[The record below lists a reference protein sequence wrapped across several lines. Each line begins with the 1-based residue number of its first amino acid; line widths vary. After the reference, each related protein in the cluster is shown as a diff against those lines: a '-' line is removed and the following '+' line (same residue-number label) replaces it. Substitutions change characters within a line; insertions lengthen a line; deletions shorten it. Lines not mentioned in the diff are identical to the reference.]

1 MKNASGTALWML
13 GALLISVLIAAGVYA
28 LLISP
33 ELDKASTAT
42 SELESARVAN
52 DLLDTQILAAQ
63 AAAKNVDGWY
73 AQIAAIRLDLP
84 PTPEQAAFERL
95 VNDSLRAQGLPSVTI
110 TYGAPTD
117 VVPDASAAVVA
128 APTEP
133 APGDAGTVADATP
146 APSATPEPSAAPVA
160 PGGTPAVVAETPQ
173 AIGLVQT
180 PVTITTEGK
189 PEPILRFLL
198 DMQTQ
203 NARFFTV
210 TNFDIARAAAVDA
223 KAARPALVEGDWV
236 INITGLVFNLFDPEL
251 SLPIKK
257 PAVTP
262 PYSGESL
269 RNVFS
274 PIPGTETVVAP

>member
-13 GALLISVLIAAGVYA
+13 GALLISVLIGAGVYA

-42 SELESARVAN
+42 SELESAQVSN

-63 AAAKNVDGWY
+63 AAAKKVDSWY

-95 VNDSLRAQGLPSVTI
+95 VNDSLRAQGLPTVSI
-110 TYGAPTD
+110 TYGAPAD
-117 VVPDASAAVVA
+117 VVPDAGAAVVA
-128 APTEP
+128 EP
-133 APGDAGTVADATP
+133 APADAGTVADATP

-160 PGGTPAVVAETPQ
+160 PGDTPAVVAEEPQ

-210 TNFDIARAAAVDA
+210 TNFDIVRSAAVDA

-251 SLPIKK
+251 SWPIKE

-269 RNVFS
+269 RNVFA
-274 PIPGTETVVAP
+274 PIPGTEADVSP